1 MTYIER
7 EPEITALVYD
17 ASGGSH
23 MGSLPSLEE
32 IAAVDPDSN
41 VNQAEL
47 LDRYDLTDMIAL
59 QSIRMSKL
67 KADSITRHTK
77 FIK

>member
-1 MTYIER
+1 MTYIEK

-32 IAAVDPDSN
+32 MEVVNPVSYA
-41 VNQAEL
+41 NQAEI
-47 LDRYDLTDMIAL
+47 LDRYDLVDIIAL
-59 QSIRMSKL
+59 QSVRMSRL
-67 KADSITRHTK
+67 KADTTTRHTK

>member
-1 MTYIER
+1 MTYVEK

-23 MGSLPSLEE
+23 MGSLPLLEE
-32 IAAVDPDSN
+32 MVVVEPNSYANRVEIPD
-41 VNQAEL
+41 
-47 LDRYDLTDMIAL
+47 LDDLTDMIAI